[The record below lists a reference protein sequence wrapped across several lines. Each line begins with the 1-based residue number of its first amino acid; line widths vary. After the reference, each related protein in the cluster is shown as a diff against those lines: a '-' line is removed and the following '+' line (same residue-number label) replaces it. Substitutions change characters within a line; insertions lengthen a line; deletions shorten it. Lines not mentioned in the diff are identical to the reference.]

1 MTEKLSESEV
11 QTKLAQL
18 EGWGLSNE
26 EITRTF
32 VVKDFPAA
40 LMLVNAVGQ
49 LAEAAGHHP
58 DITIKYNRVSFALV
72 THDAGGLTDKDFDL
86 AAQINALPVLT

>member
-1 MTEKLSESEV
+1 MANRLSESEV
-11 QTKLAQL
+11 QTRLAQL

-26 EITRTF
+26 EIARTF

-49 LAEAAGHHP
+49 LAESAGHHP
-58 DITIKYNRVSFALV
+58 DITIKYNRVTFALV